1 MAKTS
6 VKKTD
11 KREGHRPGGHSMNP
25 ERKKDS
31 IRKGVANPRTA
42 ATIKRLQMYRNF
54 KAKRN
59 KQGKIIKSAPYQ
71 SYFDCGTQARV
82 EPARGWFSNTKVIG
96 QSALQKFQSEMGK
109 AMKDPYKVIMNP
121 TKLPVTLLQEKAKYA
136 RVHML
141 DTEPFSSTFGKK
153 STRKKPNMKAPDL
166 EAMIA
171 AANTAEE
178 KYNEEKDLDKVAEA
192 PDTWALPREN
202 IFNAGQSRRIWSEL
216 YKVIDSS
223 DVVINVLDARD
234 PIGTRCPPI
243 EGYMKKEKP
252 HKHLIFVLNKVDLV
266 PTWVTQKWVAILS
279 QEYPT
284 IAFHASINHPFGKGC
299 LINLFRQLSTLHQSS
314 KQISVGFIGY
324 PNTGKSSIIN
334 TLRAKKVCKAAPLAG
349 ETKVWQYI
357 TLMKKV
363 YLIDC
368 PGVVHPSGESDEE
381 KVLKGVVRVEMVKDP
396 EDYVTAVLGR
406 VKKQYIERTYKV
418 SDWENTTDFL
428 EKVAQRSG
436 KLIKGGEFDINT
448 VAKMILNDWQR
459 GKLPF
464 FVPPPGCE
472 MEPRPAKGEEG
483 DAEEEDVEDEEVDEV
498 ESDDDES
505 VDLDEEE
512 NGDVDYDSDN
522 ETVGTTETTDSLYDT
537 HKDPNEVKEI
547 KQKKAPVIPKNL
559 HELVKQQNYKK
570 INTSLIYMDED
581 KFEGGR
587 KKKVAKKVEA
597 SSENTANT
605 DDSVSGVEVEKIE
618 ATTKE
623 SKLEPEAHDS
633 EAKEVKPVTPSSSE
647 ESLKENNTALEKEQD
662 KTGKSVEKKKR
673 KEKECTKSPKK
684 KVKTGCGTFKVSDS
698 DK

>member
-1 MAKTS
+1 
-6 VKKTD
+6 
-11 KREGHRPGGHSMNP
+11 MNP

-59 KQGKIIKSAPYQ
+59 KQGKIIKAAPYQ

-109 AMKDPYKVIMNP
+109 AVKDPYKVIMNP

-166 EAMIA
+166 AAMVA

-178 KYNEEKDLDKVAEA
+178 KYNEEKDLDKVTEA
-192 PDTWALPREN
+192 PDTWAQPREN

-299 LINLFRQLSTLHQSS
+299 LINLFRQLSTLHASS

-324 PNTGKSSIIN
+324 PNTGKSSVIN
-334 TLRAKKVCKAAPLAG
+334 ALRAKKVCKAAPLAG

-368 PGVVHPSGESDEE
+368 PGVVHPSTESDEE

-396 EDYVTAVLGR
+396 EDYVTAVLQR

-418 SDWENTTDFL
+418 TDWENTTDFL

-448 VAKMILNDWQR
+448 VAKMVLNDWQR

-472 MEPRPAKGEEG
+472 FAPRPEKGEG
-483 DAEEEDVEDEEVDEV
+483 EDEDEEEEEEV
-498 ESDDDES
+498 EEEESDDGEDSE
-505 VDLDEEE
+505 VEDLEEE
-512 NGDVDYDSDN
+512 NGDAEYESDN
-522 ETVGTTETTDSLYDT
+522 ETVCTTDTTETTDSLFDT
-537 HKDPNEVKEI
+537 HKDPNEEKEV

-559 HELVKQQNYKK
+559 HELVRQQNFKG

-581 KFEGGR
+581 KWEGGR

-597 SSENTANT
+597 SSESKPDENASKTE
-605 DDSVSGVEVEKIE
+605 DSVNNDEVKKIE
-618 ATTKE
+618 PSASQTEATELK
-623 SKLEPEAHDS
+623 SL
-633 EAKEVKPVTPSSSE
+633 PSSSNE
-647 ESLKENNTALEKEQD
+647 GSSKESQVSTED
-662 KTGKSVEKKKR
+662 KVTTGKPVEKKKR
-673 KEKECTKSPKK
+673 KEKESTKTTPKK
-684 KVKTGCGTFKVSDS
+684 KVKTGAGTFKVSSS

>member
-6 VKKTD
+6 IKKTD

-42 ATIKRLQMYRNF
+42 ATIKRLQMYKNF

-59 KQGKIIKSAPYQ
+59 KEGKIIKAAPYQ

-109 AMKDPYKVIMNP
+109 ALKDPYKVIMNP

-153 STRKKPNMKAPDL
+153 STRKKPTMKAPDL

-171 AANTAEE
+171 AATSAEE
-178 KYNEEKDLDKVAEA
+178 KYNEEKDMDKVVDA
-192 PDTWALPREN
+192 PDNYPTPREN

-299 LINLFRQLSTLHQSS
+299 LINLFRQLATLHQSS

-324 PNTGKSSIIN
+324 PNTGKSSVIN
-334 TLRAKKVCKAAPLAG
+334 ALRAKKVCKAAPLAG
-349 ETKVWQYI
+349 ETKIWQYI

-368 PGVVHPSGESDEE
+368 PGVVHPSTESDEE

-396 EDYVTAVLGR
+396 EDYVDAVLQR

-436 KLIKGGEFDINT
+436 RLIKGGEFDINT
-448 VAKMILNDWQR
+448 VAKMVLNDWQR

-472 MEPRPAKGEEG
+472 MEPRPARGEEEEEE
-483 DAEEEDVEDEEVDEV
+483 EEEDEEEEDDGGESEVEDLEDEEE
-498 ESDDDES
+498 
-505 VDLDEEE
+505 
-512 NGDVDYDSDN
+512 GVDYDSDN
-522 ETVGTTETTDSLYDT
+522 ETAETNKTTDNLFDT
-537 HKDPNEVKEI
+537 HKDPNAVKEVKP
-547 KQKKAPVIPKNL
+547 KKEKVIPKNL
-559 HELVKQQNYKK
+559 HELVREQNYKN
-570 INTSLIYMDED
+570 INTTHTYLDED
-581 KFEGGR
+581 KWEGGR
-587 KKKVAKKVEA
+587 KKKVVKSATAPTPASQDAAENATISKEEDVGEEKAVEA
-597 SSENTANT
+597 
-605 DDSVSGVEVEKIE
+605 
-618 ATTKE
+618 ATT
-623 SKLEPEAHDS
+623 
-633 EAKEVKPVTPSSSE
+633 SSSG
-647 ESLKENNTALEKEQD
+647 ESATTSDAVLEKED
-662 KTGKSVEKKKR
+662 APVEKKKR
-673 KEKECTKSPKK
+673 KEKESRKSPKK
-684 KVKTGCGTFKVSDS
+684 KVKTGCGTFKVSNS

>member
-6 VKKTD
+6 IKKTD

-25 ERKKDS
+25 ERKIES
-31 IRKGVANPRTA
+31 VRKGVANPRSA

-59 KQGKIIKSAPYQ
+59 KEGKIIKAAPYQ

-109 AMKDPYKVIMNP
+109 ALKDPYKVIMNP

-141 DTEPFSSTFGKK
+141 DTEPFSTTFGKK

-166 EAMIA
+166 EAMLA
-171 AANTAEE
+171 AASTAEE
-178 KYNEEKDLDKVAEA
+178 KYTEEKDRDKVVDA
-192 PDTWALPREN
+192 PDSYAVCREN

-299 LINLFRQLSTLHQSS
+299 LINLFRQLAMLHKSS

-324 PNTGKSSIIN
+324 PNTGKSSVIN
-334 TLRAKKVCKAAPLAG
+334 ALRAKKVCKTAPLAG
-349 ETKVWQYI
+349 ETKIWQYI

-368 PGVVHPSGESDEE
+368 PGVVHPSTESDEE

-396 EDYVTAVLGR
+396 EDYVTAVLQR
-406 VKKQYIERTYKV
+406 VKTQYIERTYKV
-418 SDWENTTDFL
+418 SGWENTIDFL

-436 KLIKGGEFDINT
+436 RLIKGGEFDINT
-448 VAKMILNDWQR
+448 VAKMVLNDWQR

-472 MEPRPAKGEEG
+472 FEPRPIVG
-483 DAEEEDVEDEEVDEV
+483 EEEDVEEEEEESEDEEKGHSDV
-498 ESDDDES
+498 E
-505 VDLDEEE
+505 DLEEE
-512 NGDVDYDSDN
+512 VNDVDYDSDN
-522 ETVGTTETTDSLYDT
+522 ETAQTNKPVDNLFDT
-537 HKDPNEVKEI
+537 HKDPNDVKEAAEAK
-547 KQKKAPVIPKNL
+547 KQKKAPVCPKNL
-559 HELVKQQNYKK
+559 HEWVRQQNYKD
-570 INTSLIYMDED
+570 INTSHTYLDED
-581 KFEGGR
+581 KWEGGR
-587 KKKVAKKVEA
+587 RKKVAKSVTSAEE
-597 SSENTANT
+597 SNT
-605 DDSVSGVEVEKIE
+605 DAPASEEAAEKTDTPASNSKE
-618 ATTKE
+618 TTSEEKVPEEKATTSSTGE
-623 SKLEPEAHDS
+623 SATTSDAAS
-633 EAKEVKPVTPSSSE
+633 
-647 ESLKENNTALEKEQD
+647 EKEDAPVQ
-662 KTGKSVEKKKR
+662 KKKR
-673 KEKECTKSPKK
+673 KEKESRKSPKK
-684 KVKTGCGTFKVSDS
+684 KVKTGCGTFKVSNS

>member
-1 MAKTS
+1 
-6 VKKTD
+6 
-11 KREGHRPGGHSMNP
+11 
-25 ERKKDS
+25 
-31 IRKGVANPRTA
+31 
-42 ATIKRLQMYRNF
+42 
-54 KAKRN
+54 
-59 KQGKIIKSAPYQ
+59 
-71 SYFDCGTQARV
+71 
-82 EPARGWFSNTKVIG
+82 
-96 QSALQKFQSEMGK
+96 MGF
-109 AMKDPYKVIMNP
+109 
-121 TKLPVTLLQEKAKYA
+121 LLQEKAKYA

-141 DTEPFSSTFGKK
+141 DTEPFSATFGKK

-171 AANTAEE
+171 AANTAGE

-284 IAFHASINHPFGKGC
+284 IAFHASISHPFGKGC

-334 TLRAKKVCKAAPLAG
+334 ALRAKKVCKAAPLAG

-396 EDYVTAVLGR
+396 EDYVTAVLRR

-448 VAKMILNDWQR
+448 VAKMVLNDWQR

-483 DAEEEDVEDEEVDEV
+483 GAEEEDVEDEELGEE
-498 ESDDDES
+498 ESDDDDS

-547 KQKKAPVIPKNL
+547 KQKKVPVIPKNL

-597 SSENTANT
+597 SSENTDKT
-605 DDSVSGVEVEKIE
+605 DDSVSGLEAEKIE

-623 SKLEPEAHDS
+623 SKVAPEAHDS
-633 EAKEVKPVTPSSSE
+633 ETKEVKPVTPSSNE

-662 KTGKSVEKKKR
+662 KTGKPVEKKKR

>member
-1 MAKTS
+1 MPKTS
-6 VKKTD
+6 IKKTD
-11 KREGHRPGGHSMNP
+11 KREGHRPGAHSMNP
-25 ERKKDS
+25 ERKTDS

-59 KQGKIIKSAPYQ
+59 KEGKIIKAAPYQ

-141 DTEPFSSTFGKK
+141 DTEPFSTTFGKK

-178 KYNEEKDLDKVAEA
+178 KYSEEKDRDKVVDA
-192 PDTWALPREN
+192 PDTWDVQREN

-266 PTWVTQKWVAILS
+266 PTWVTKKWVAILS

-299 LINLFRQLSTLHQSS
+299 LINLFRQLAQLHQSS

-324 PNTGKSSIIN
+324 PNTGKSSVIN
-334 TLRAKKVCKAAPLAG
+334 ALRAKKVCKAAPLAG
-349 ETKVWQYI
+349 ETKIWQYI

-368 PGVVHPSGESDEE
+368 PGVVHPSTESDEE

-396 EDYVTAVLGR
+396 EDYVTAVLQR
-406 VKKQYIERTYKV
+406 VKTQYIERTYKV

-448 VAKMILNDWQR
+448 VAKMVLNDWQR

-472 MEPRPAKGEEG
+472 MEPRPVGGEKEEEV
-483 DAEEEDVEDEEVDEV
+483 EEED
-498 ESDDDES
+498 
-505 VDLDEEE
+505 DEEE
-512 NGDVDYDSDN
+512 EDENEGSEVEDLEDDENGGDYDSDDEN
-522 ETVGTTETTDSLYDT
+522 VDANKTVDNLFDT
-537 HKDPNEVKEI
+537 HKDPNAVKEV

-559 HELVKQQNYKK
+559 HELVRQQNYKS
-570 INTSLIYMDED
+570 INTTHTYLDED

-587 KKKVAKKVEA
+587 RKKVVKSVPAEDK
-597 SSENTANT
+597 SNT
-605 DDSVSGVEVEKIE
+605 DSPASEAVEEKSE
-618 ATTKE
+618 VPVGKETPSKANVTAEKSDEPAASTSSTGESATT
-623 SKLEPEAHDS
+623 SDAVS
-633 EAKEVKPVTPSSSE
+633 
-647 ESLKENNTALEKEQD
+647 EKE
-662 KTGKSVEKKKR
+662 KSASETSPVQKKKR
-673 KEKECTKSPKK
+673 KEKESRKSPKK

>member
-1 MAKTS
+1 
-6 VKKTD
+6 
-11 KREGHRPGGHSMNP
+11 MNP

-136 RVHML
+136 RFHML

-334 TLRAKKVCKAAPLAG
+334 ALRAKKVCNVAPIAG

-368 PGVVHPSGESDEE
+368 PGVVHPSGETDEE
-381 KVLKGVVRVEMVKDP
+381 KVLKGVVRVELVAAP
-396 EDYVTAVLGR
+396 EDYVPAVLDR
-406 VKKQYIERTYKV
+406 VKKKYLERTYKV
-418 SDWENTTDFL
+418 ADWTCPTDFL
-428 EKVAQRSG
+428 EKLAKKSG
-436 KLIKGGEFDINT
+436 KLVKGGEPDLNT
-448 VAKMILNDWQR
+448 VAKMVLNDWQR

-464 FVPPPGCE
+464 FVPPPGCQ
-472 MEPRPAKGEEG
+472 MEPKPEDLEEENEGDEGEEEEEEEVEELDEG
-483 DAEEEDVEDEEVDEV
+483 GSENYIDYESDNDTVGTSDTTDTLFENARHPNEEED
-498 ESDDDES
+498 DD
-505 VDLDEEE
+505 
-512 NGDVDYDSDN
+512 
-522 ETVGTTETTDSLYDT
+522 T
-537 HKDPNEVKEI
+537 
-547 KQKKAPVIPKNL
+547 
-559 HELVKQQNYKK
+559 
-570 INTSLIYMDED
+570 
-581 KFEGGR
+581 
-587 KKKVAKKVEA
+587 KV
-597 SSENTANT
+597 
-605 DDSVSGVEVEKIE
+605 
-618 ATTKE
+618 
-623 SKLEPEAHDS
+623 
-633 EAKEVKPVTPSSSE
+633 
-647 ESLKENNTALEKEQD
+647 
-662 KTGKSVEKKKR
+662 
-673 KEKECTKSPKK
+673 KK
-684 KVKTGCGTFKVSDS
+684 KVKLPANLQDLVKQ
-698 DK
+698 

>member
-1 MAKTS
+1 
-6 VKKTD
+6 
-11 KREGHRPGGHSMNP
+11 
-25 ERKKDS
+25 
-31 IRKGVANPRTA
+31 
-42 ATIKRLQMYRNF
+42 
-54 KAKRN
+54 
-59 KQGKIIKSAPYQ
+59 
-71 SYFDCGTQARV
+71 
-82 EPARGWFSNTKVIG
+82 
-96 QSALQKFQSEMGK
+96 
-109 AMKDPYKVIMNP
+109 
-121 TKLPVTLLQEKAKYA
+121 
-136 RVHML
+136 
-141 DTEPFSSTFGKK
+141 
-153 STRKKPNMKAPDL
+153 
-166 EAMIA
+166 
-171 AANTAEE
+171 
-178 KYNEEKDLDKVAEA
+178 LDKVAEA

-472 MEPRPAKGEEG
+472 MEPRPAKGEEE

-498 ESDDDES
+498 ESDDEES

-537 HKDPNEVKEI
+537 HKDPNEEKEI

-673 KEKECTKSPKK
+673 KEKESTKSPKK